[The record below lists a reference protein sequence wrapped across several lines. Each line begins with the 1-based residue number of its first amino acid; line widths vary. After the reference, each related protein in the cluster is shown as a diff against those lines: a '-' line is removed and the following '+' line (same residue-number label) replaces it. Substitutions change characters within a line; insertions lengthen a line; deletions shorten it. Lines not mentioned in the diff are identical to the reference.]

1 MSIVYTLLILCVLV
15 LVHEFGHF
23 IVAKKCGVLVEEFSI
38 GMGPRLVGWQK
49 GETTYSI
56 RAFPIGGFVNM
67 LGEAEGSDNPRA
79 FCNKS
84 VWQRMAITF
93 AGPLMNMLI
102 AVVFFLVAFMYFG
115 TPAANGLVGT
125 VAENSPAEMAGLVA
139 GDVIVSLQTDE
150 DAAVTITGWD
160 DISAF
165 MAEVKPG
172 DSVTVGYQRDGAEY
186 TASLITA
193 ANENGGAM
201 LGITQ
206 GIQRADIWGSLS
218 LGFATTVNFTVLVLQ
233 SLWQMVTGAAPV
245 EVAGP
250 VGMVTLVGEYAN
262 VGLMY
267 LFLFAGMLSVNLG
280 VMNLL
285 PIPALDGARLLFLLV
300 EAVRRKPVDRD
311 KEAMVNMIGFMLLM
325 GLMLL
330 VTYFD
335 ITKLIE

>member
-1 MSIVYTLLILCVLV
+1 MSIVYTLIILCVLV

-38 GMGPRLVGWQK
+38 GMGPQLFGWQR
-49 GETTYSI
+49 GETTYSV

-67 LGEAEGSDNPRA
+67 LGEADGSDNPRA

-84 VWQRMAITF
+84 VGARMAITF
-93 AGPLMNMLI
+93 AGPLMNLLV

-115 TPAANGLVGT
+115 TPAANGLIGT
-125 VAENSPAEMAGLVA
+125 VAENSPAELAGLA
-139 GDVIVSLQTDE
+139 SGDVIISLQAEGDTP
-150 DAAVTITGWD
+150 AAIANWN
-160 DISAF
+160 DIAAF
-165 MAEVKPG
+165 MAEVAPG
-172 DSVTVGYQRDGAEY
+172 ETVLVGYQRAGAEY
-186 TASLITA
+186 TASLVIA
-193 ANENGGAM
+193 ENENGGAM
-201 LGITQ
+201 LGVTQ
-206 GIQRADIWGSLS
+206 GIQRANILGSLS

-250 VGMVTLVGEYAN
+250 VGMVTLVGEYAD

>member
-1 MSIVYTLLILCVLV
+1 MSIVYTLIILCVLV

-38 GMGPRLVGWQK
+38 GMGPQLFSRK
-49 GETTYSI
+49 RGETTYSI

-84 VWQRMAITF
+84 VWARMAITF
-93 AGPLMNMLI
+93 AGPLMNLLI

-115 TPAANGLVGT
+115 TPAANGLIGT
-125 VAENSPAEMAGLVA
+125 VGENTPAELAGLVS
-139 GDVIVSLQTDE
+139 GDVIVSLQAE
-150 DAAVTITGWD
+150 GEAAAAIANWD
-160 DISAF
+160 DIAAF
-165 MAEVKPG
+165 MANVQPG
-172 DSVTVGYQRDGAEY
+172 ETVTVGYSRGGANF
-186 TASLITA
+186 TASLVTA
-193 ANENGGAM
+193 ANENGGAI
-201 LGITQ
+201 LGVTQ
-206 GIQRADIWGSLS
+206 GIQRADILGSLT

-233 SLWQMVTGAAPV
+233 SLWQMITGAAPV

-250 VGMVTLVGEYAN
+250 VGMVTLVGEYAD

-311 KEAMVNMIGFMLLM
+311 KEAMVNMIGFMVLM